1 MGTSKSKK
9 IGLIGTFVFHI
20 LLLLI
25 CFFSSIGYTSIA
37 PPEGIEIQY
46 LPYEDS
52 VVEEEIVVESK
63 IQPKESDN
71 PKIVEDI
78 IVDDSEFVEI
88 FEGQDSINV
97 NELEMAEAPL
107 ISSELEEVLSKLN
120 SIPSST
126 PAISENKDSL
136 PSSFSDNMIK
146 DELKD
151 GYVLSDNRLAINK
164 IKPKYSCQESGKVI
178 VRVWVNRE
186 GITIKAEA
194 GVRGTTES
202 ASCLLEEAKSAALK
216 TTWTPYFNAPEVQI
230 GQITYNFYQN

>member
-1 MGTSKSKK
+1 MSISKSKK
-9 IGLIGTFVFHI
+9 IGFIGTFVFHM
-20 LLLLI
+20 LFLVI

-52 VVEEEIVVESK
+52 VFEEEIVVQSE

-78 IVDDSEFVEI
+78 IVDDSELVEI
-88 FEGQDSINV
+88 SEGQDSINL
-97 NELEMAEAPL
+97 NELEMAEAPV
-107 ISSELEEVLSKLN
+107 ISSELEEVFSKLN
-120 SIPSST
+120 SLPSITTS
-126 PAISENKDSL
+126 ISDTKDSL
-136 PSSFSDNMIK
+136 PSSFSESIIK
-146 DELKD
+146 DELQD
-151 GYVLSDNRLAINK
+151 GYVLSDNRLAVNK

-202 ASCLLEEAKSAALK
+202 ASCLLEEARSAALK

>member
-1 MGTSKSKK
+1 MSTSKGKK
-9 IGLIGTFVFHI
+9 IGFIGTFIFHM

-25 CFFSSIGYTSIA
+25 CLFSSIGYTSII

-52 VVEEEIVVESK
+52 VVEEEVFVENE
-63 IQPKESDN
+63 IQPEESDN
-71 PKIVEDI
+71 PKVVEDVI
-78 IVDDSEFVEI
+78 IEDSEVIEMS
-88 FEGQDSINV
+88 EGQDSINV
-97 NELEMAEAPL
+97 NELEMAESPM
-107 ISSELEEVLSKLN
+107 ISSELEEALSKLN
-120 SIPSST
+120 AIPSSK
-126 PAISENKDSL
+126 PVISETKDSL
-136 PSSFSDNMIK
+136 MSSFSDNMIQ
-146 DELKD
+146 DELQD
-151 GYVLSDNRLAINK
+151 GYVLSDNRLAVNK

>member
-1 MGTSKSKK
+1 MSTSKGKK
-9 IGLIGTFVFHI
+9 IGFIGTFIFHM

-25 CFFSSIGYTSIA
+25 CLFSSIGYTSII

-52 VVEEEIVVESK
+52 VVEEEVFVENE
-63 IQPKESDN
+63 IQPEESDN
-71 PKIVEDI
+71 PKVVEDVI
-78 IVDDSEFVEI
+78 IEDSEVVEMS
-88 FEGQDSINV
+88 EGQDSINV
-97 NELEMAEAPL
+97 NELEMAESPM
-107 ISSELEEVLSKLN
+107 ISSELEEALSKLN
-120 SIPSST
+120 KIPSSK
-126 PAISENKDSL
+126 PVISETKDSL
-136 PSSFSDNMIK
+136 MSSFSDNMIQ
-146 DELKD
+146 DELQD
-151 GYVLSDNRLAINK
+151 GYVLSDNRLAVNK

>member
-1 MGTSKSKK
+1 MRASKGKK
-9 IGLIGTFVFHI
+9 IGFIGTFIFHM

-25 CFFSSIGYTSIA
+25 CLFSSIGYTSII

-52 VVEEEIVVESK
+52 VVEEEVFVENE
-63 IQPKESDN
+63 IQPEESDN
-71 PKIVEDI
+71 PKVVEDVI
-78 IVDDSEFVEI
+78 IEDSEVVEMS
-88 FEGQDSINV
+88 EGQDSINV
-97 NELEMAEAPL
+97 NELEMAESPM
-107 ISSELEEVLSKLN
+107 ISSELEEALSKLN
-120 SIPSST
+120 TIPSSK
-126 PAISENKDSL
+126 PVISETKDSL
-136 PSSFSDNMIK
+136 MSSFSDNMIQ
-146 DELKD
+146 DELQD
-151 GYVLSDNRLAINK
+151 GYVLSDNRLAVNK

>member
-1 MGTSKSKK
+1 MSTSKGKK
-9 IGLIGTFVFHI
+9 IGFIGTFIFHM

-25 CFFSSIGYTSIA
+25 CLFSSIGYTSII
-37 PPEGIEIQY
+37 PPEGIEIEY

-52 VVEEEIVVESK
+52 VVEEEVFVENE
-63 IQPKESDN
+63 IQPEESDN
-71 PKIVEDI
+71 PKVVEDVI
-78 IVDDSEFVEI
+78 IEDSEVVEMS
-88 FEGQDSINV
+88 EGQDSINV
-97 NELEMAEAPL
+97 NELEMAESPM
-107 ISSELEEVLSKLN
+107 ISSELEEALSKLN
-120 SIPSST
+120 TIPSSK
-126 PAISENKDSL
+126 PVISEIKDSL
-136 PSSFSDNMIK
+136 MSSFSDNMIQ
-146 DELKD
+146 DELQD
-151 GYVLSDNRLAINK
+151 GYVLSDNRLAVNK

-178 VRVWVNRE
+178 VSVWVNRE

>member
-1 MGTSKSKK
+1 MSTSKGKK
-9 IGLIGTFVFHI
+9 IGFIGTFIFHM

-25 CFFSSIGYTSIA
+25 CLFSSIGYTSII
-37 PPEGIEIQY
+37 PPEGIEIEY

-52 VVEEEIVVESK
+52 VVEEEVFVENE
-63 IQPKESDN
+63 IQPEESDN
-71 PKIVEDI
+71 PKVVEDVI
-78 IVDDSEFVEI
+78 IEDSEVVEMS
-88 FEGQDSINV
+88 EGQDSINV
-97 NELEMAEAPL
+97 NELEMAESPM
-107 ISSELEEVLSKLN
+107 ISSELEEALSKLN
-120 SIPSST
+120 TIPSSK
-126 PAISENKDSL
+126 PVISEIKDSL
-136 PSSFSDNMIK
+136 MSSFSDNMIQ
-146 DELKD
+146 DELQD
-151 GYVLSDNRLAINK
+151 GYVLSDNRLAVNK